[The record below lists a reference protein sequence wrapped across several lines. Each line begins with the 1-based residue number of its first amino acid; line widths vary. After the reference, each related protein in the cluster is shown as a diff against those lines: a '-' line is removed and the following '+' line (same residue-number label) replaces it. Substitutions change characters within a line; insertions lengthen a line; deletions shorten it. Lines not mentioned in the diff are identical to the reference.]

1 LPSLLNILLNFFS
14 DHGDRELILFG
25 IFGAVIIV
33 FLVLDL
39 GLFNK
44 KAHKIST
51 KSALYQSIFW
61 VCVSTAFGYLIYLGG
76 PYEYLESGTKKVL
89 SGADGAVLYF
99 SAYLTEY
106 ALSVDNI
113 FVILLILKYFKV
125 KEEYYHKT
133 LFWGILGAVVFRA
146 IFIFVGALLIHKFH
160 WILYIFG
167 VFLLYSGIRIYF
179 EDGDEKIE
187 PEKNPIMRFCRA
199 YLPIAKEDFGGQF
212 IVRLNG
218 KFMFTPL
225 FLVIVLIET
234 TDLIF
239 AVDSIPAAFAITQ
252 NEFLIYTSNI
262 FAVMGLR
269 AMFFLLAGIIDKFY
283 LLQKGL
289 SIILFFI
296 GAKMLLEIFKNDPDY
311 APFVEKY
318 VENPYLSFSII
329 IGILMLSI
337 ILSVLVPRK
346 EKPEEQEE
354 EEIQE
359 EKLDS

>member
-1 LPSLLNILLNFFS
+1 MVNILLFS
-14 DHGDRELILFG
+14 LFRNDNDRETILFG
-25 IFGAVIIV
+25 VFALIIIV

-39 GLFNK
+39 GLFHK
-44 KAHKIST
+44 QAHKITT

-61 VCVSTAFGYLIYLGG
+61 VLISTLFGFFIYQWD
-76 PYEYLESGTKKVL
+76 
-89 SGADGAVLYF
+89 GADHAVEYF

-113 FVILLILKYFKV
+113 FVILLILKYFQV

-133 LFWGILGAVVFRA
+133 LFWGILGAIVFRG
-146 IFIFVGALLIHKFH
+146 IFIFVGALLIHRFH
-160 WILYIFG
+160 YILYFFG
-167 VFLLYSGIRIYF
+167 VLLIYSGIRIYF

-187 PEKNPIMRFCRA
+187 PEKNLIMKLCRK
-199 YLPIAKEDFGGQF
+199 YLPITKEDHGAAF
-212 IVRLNG
+212 VVKHAG
-218 KFMFTPL
+218 KLMFTPL

-252 NEFLIYTSNI
+252 NEFLVYTSNI

-296 GAKMLLEIFKNDPDY
+296 GAKMLLEIFDINVGVY
-311 APFVEKY
+311 T
-318 VENPYLSFSII
+318 SFSV
-329 IGILMLSI
+329 ILATLTLSI
-337 ILSVLVPRK
+337 VFSILVPRK
-346 EKPEEQEE
+346 VAKEE
-354 EEIQE
+354 
-359 EKLDS
+359 

>member
-1 LPSLLNILLNFFS
+1 MLRTFDILLFS
-14 DHGDRELILFG
+14 LFSGDQRETILFG
-25 IFGAVIIV
+25 IFLAVIIV
-33 FLVLDL
+33 FMVVDL
-39 GLFNK
+39 GLFHK
-44 KAHKIST
+44 QAHKITT

-61 VCVSTAFGYLIYLGG
+61 VSISTIFGLLIYFGG
-76 PYEYLESGTKKVL
+76 PYAHLEGGVPTNL
-89 SGADGAVLYF
+89 SGSDAAVLYF
-99 SAYLTEY
+99 STYLTEY

-125 KEEYYHKT
+125 DETYYHKV
-133 LFWGILGAVVFRA
+133 LFWGILGAIVFRA
-146 IFIFVGALLIHKFH
+146 IFIFVGAILIHKFH

-167 VFLLYSGIRIYF
+167 VFLIYSGIRIYF

-187 PEKNPIMRFCRA
+187 PEKNPILRICRK
-199 YLPIAKEDFGGQF
+199 YLPISATDNGGQF
-212 IVRLNG
+212 FFRENG
-218 KFMFTPL
+218 KWFFTPL

-296 GAKMLLEIFKNDPDY
+296 GAKMLLEIFHIELN
-311 APFVEKY
+311 V
-318 VENPYLSFSII
+318 YLSFTVII
-329 IGILMLSI
+329 ATLTLSI
-337 ILSVLVPRK
+337 VFSVLIPRK
-346 EKPEEQEE
+346 EKAEAE
-354 EEIQE
+354 
-359 EKLDS
+359 

>member
-1 LPSLLNILLNFFS
+1 M
-14 DHGDRELILFG
+14 
-25 IFGAVIIV
+25 VV
-33 FLVLDL
+33 DL
-39 GLFNK
+39 GLFHK
-44 KAHKIST
+44 QAHKITT

-61 VCVSTAFGYLIYLGG
+61 VSISTAFGLLIYFGG
-76 PYEYLESGTKKVL
+76 PYAHLEGGVPVNLNGSD
-89 SGADGAVLYF
+89 AAVLYF
-99 SAYLTEY
+99 STYLTEY

-125 KEEYYHKT
+125 DETYYHKV
-133 LFWGILGAVVFRA
+133 LFWGILGAIIFRA
-146 IFIFVGALLIHKFH
+146 IFIFVGAILIHKFH

-167 VFLLYSGIRIYF
+167 VFLIYSGIRIYF

-187 PEKNPIMRFCRA
+187 PEKNPILKICRK
-199 YLPIAKEDFGGQF
+199 YLPISATDNGGKF
-212 IVRLNG
+212 FFRENG
-218 KFMFTPL
+218 KLFFTPL
-225 FLVIVLIET
+225 FLVIILIET

-296 GAKMLLEIFKNDPDY
+296 GAKMLLEIFHVDLN
-311 APFVEKY
+311 V
-318 VENPYLSFSII
+318 YLSFTVII
-329 IGILMLSI
+329 ATLTLSI
-337 ILSVLVPRK
+337 VFSVLIPRK
-346 EKPEEQEE
+346 EKAEA
-354 EEIQE
+354 E
-359 EKLDS
+359 EK

>member
-1 LPSLLNILLNFFS
+1 VLNILLFS
-14 DHGDRELILFG
+14 LFRNQSEQETILFG
-25 IFGAVIIV
+25 VFALIIVV

-39 GLFNK
+39 GLFHK
-44 KAHKIST
+44 QAHRIST
-51 KSALYQSIFW
+51 KSALYQSMFW
-61 VCVSTAFGYLIYLGG
+61 VFISTLFGFFIYKFDDGG
-76 PYEYLESGTKKVL
+76 AE
-89 SGADGAVLYF
+89 AAVEYF

-133 LFWGILGAVVFRA
+133 LFWGILGAIVFRG
-146 IFIFVGALLIHKFH
+146 IFIFVGAYLIHKFH
-160 WILYIFG
+160 AILYIFG
-167 VFLLYSGIRIYF
+167 VFLIYTGVRIYF

-187 PEKNPIMRFCRA
+187 PEKNPIMKFCRKF
-199 YLPIAKEDFGGQF
+199 LPITKDEHGGHF
-212 IVRLNG
+212 VVREAG
-218 KFMFTPL
+218 KLMFTPL

-239 AVDSIPAAFAITQ
+239 AVDSIPAAFAITR

-296 GAKMLLEIFKNDPDY
+296 GAKMLLEIFDIRVN
-311 APFVEKY
+311 V
-318 VENPYLSFSII
+318 YLSFSVII
-329 IGILMLSI
+329 ATLTLSI
-337 ILSVLVPRK
+337 IFSVLVPRK
-346 EKPEEQEE
+346 SKAESEVE
-354 EEIQE
+354 
-359 EKLDS
+359 

>member
-1 LPSLLNILLNFFS
+1 MPVVSHILTFSLFAGLPQ
-14 DHGDRELILFG
+14 EETILFG
-25 IFGAVIIV
+25 IFAVIIIL

-39 GLFNK
+39 GLFHK
-44 KAHKIST
+44 QAHKIST
-51 KSALYQSIFW
+51 RSALYQSIFW
-61 VCVSTAFGYLIYLGG
+61 VIVSTLFGVFILLYDD
-76 PYEYLESGTKKVL
+76 SGTE
-89 SGADGAVLYF
+89 GAVQYF

-125 KEEYYHKT
+125 NEAYYHRV
-133 LFWGILGAVVFRA
+133 LFWGILGAIMFRGV
-146 IFIFVGALLIHKFH
+146 FIFVGTFLIEKFH

-167 VFLLYSGIRIYF
+167 VFLVYSGIRIYF

-187 PEKNPIMRFCRA
+187 PEKNPILKFCKK
-199 YLPIAKEDFGGQF
+199 YLPMANDDYGGNF
-212 IVRLNG
+212 IVKENSRLL
-218 KFMFTPL
+218 FTPL

-252 NEFLIYTSNI
+252 NAFLIYTSNI

-289 SIILFFI
+289 SVILFFI
-296 GAKMLLEIFKNDPDY
+296 GAKMLLDIWHIEVN
-311 APFVEKY
+311 V
-318 VENPYLSFSII
+318 YLSFTVII
-329 IGILMLSI
+329 VTLTLSI
-337 ILSVLVPRK
+337 IFSVLIPRK
-346 EKPEEQEE
+346 ARTPEEKEV
-354 EEIQE
+354 
-359 EKLDS
+359 

>member
-1 LPSLLNILLNFFS
+1 LQSVVNILLFS
-14 DHGDRELILFG
+14 LFGNDNERETILFG
-25 IFGAVIIV
+25 VFAIIILV

-39 GLFNK
+39 GLFHK
-44 KAHKIST
+44 QAHKIST

-61 VCVSTAFGYLIYLGG
+61 VLISTLFGFFIYRWN
-76 PYEYLESGTKKVL
+76 
-89 SGADGAVLYF
+89 GADQAVEYF

-113 FVILLILKYFKV
+113 FVILLILKYFQV

-133 LFWGILGAVVFRA
+133 LFWGILGAIVFRG

-167 VFLLYSGIRIYF
+167 VLLIYSGIRIYF

-187 PEKNPIMRFCRA
+187 PEKNPVMRLCRK
-199 YLPIAKEDFGGQF
+199 YLPITKEDHGASFVVIQA
-212 IVRLNG
+212 G
-218 KFMFTPL
+218 KLMFTPL

-252 NEFLIYTSNI
+252 NEFIVYTSNI

-296 GAKMLLEIFKNDPDY
+296 GAKMLLEIFDINVGVY
-311 APFVEKY
+311 T
-318 VENPYLSFSII
+318 SFSV
-329 IGILMLSI
+329 ILATLTLSI
-337 ILSVLVPRK
+337 VFSILVPRK
-346 EKPEEQEE
+346 ATEE
-354 EEIQE
+354 E
-359 EKLDS
+359 

>member
-1 LPSLLNILLNFFS
+1 MSSVLNILLFS
-14 DHGDRELILFG
+14 LFRNQSERETILFG
-25 IFGAVIIV
+25 VFACIIV
-33 FLVLDL
+33 LFLVLDL
-39 GLFNK
+39 GLFHK
-44 KAHKIST
+44 QAKKIST
-51 KSALYQSIFW
+51 KSALYQSILW
-61 VCVSTAFGYLIYLGG
+61 VCISTLFGFFIYK
-76 PYEYLESGTKKVL
+76 YDESGAV
-89 SGADGAVLYF
+89 GAVEYF

-133 LFWGILGAVVFRA
+133 LFWGILGALVFRG
-146 IFIFVGALLIHKFH
+146 IFIFVGAFLIHQFH

-187 PEKNPIMRFCRA
+187 PEKNPIMRFCRKF
-199 YLPIAKEDFGGQF
+199 LPMSKSDHGGNF
-212 IVRLNG
+212 VVRESG
-218 KFMFTPL
+218 KLMFTPL

-296 GAKMLLEIFKNDPDY
+296 GAKMLLEIFGIEVGVY
-311 APFVEKY
+311 T
-318 VENPYLSFSII
+318 SFSVII
-329 IGILMLSI
+329 ATLTLSI
-337 ILSVLVPRK
+337 IFSVIVPRK
-346 EKPEEQEE
+346 ADPEE
-354 EEIQE
+354 
-359 EKLDS
+359 D

>member
-1 LPSLLNILLNFFS
+1 MSLILNILGWTLFS
-14 DHGDRELILFG
+14 GLDERESILLGVF
-25 IFGAVIIV
+25 ALVILL

-39 GLFNK
+39 GLFHK
-44 KAHKIST
+44 QAHKIST

-61 VCVSTAFGYLIYLGG
+61 VSISTLFGYLVYLQG
-76 PYEYLESGTKKVL
+76 PYEHIEKGEVSLL
-89 SGADGAVLYF
+89 SGADAAVLYF

-125 KEEYYHKT
+125 REEYYHKT
-133 LFWGILGAVVFRA
+133 LFWGILGAIVFRA
-146 IFIFVGALLIHKFH
+146 IFIFVGAYFIHRFH
-160 WILYIFG
+160 WILYVFG
-167 VFLLYSGIRIYF
+167 VFLIYSGIRIYF

-187 PEKNPIMRFCRA
+187 PEKNPIMKFCRR
-199 YLPIAKEDFGGQF
+199 YLPITKEDHGGNF
-212 IVRLNG
+212 VVRLNG
-218 KFMFTPL
+218 QLMFTPL

-234 TDLIF
+234 NALIS

-296 GAKMLLEIFKNDPDY
+296 GAKMLLEIFD
-311 APFVEKY
+311 VEIGVY
-318 VENPYLSFSII
+318 TSFSVII
-329 IGILMLSI
+329 ATLTLSI

-346 EKPEEQEE
+346 DVPEAATEPD
-354 EEIQE
+354 
-359 EKLDS
+359 EKL